1 MVHMPG
7 YICDQRITWESQ
19 FSPPIIRVPEIIPR
33 QAGSKHLYPLSQLA
47 GQQPLLLK
55 FLVNIDEYVT
65 KE

>member
-1 MVHMPG
+1 MPG

-19 FSPPIIRVPEIIPR
+19 FSPPIIRVPEIIPSL
-33 QAGSKHLYPLSQLA
+33 AGSKHLYPLSQLA